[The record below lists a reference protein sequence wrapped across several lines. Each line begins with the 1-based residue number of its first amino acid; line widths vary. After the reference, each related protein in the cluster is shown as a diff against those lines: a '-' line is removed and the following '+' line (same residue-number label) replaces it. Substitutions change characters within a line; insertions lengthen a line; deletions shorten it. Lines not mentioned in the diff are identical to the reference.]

1 MHARLNAPRSPC
13 ESESIGYSLLSIET
27 EKLQGDLE
35 SYRRD
40 LARQSDQFDLEKRIF
55 QQRAAALEE
64 DKRGLHR
71 QVEEA
76 YLENQSLHVQLDQAK
91 TSLEQ
96 LSLGCDSLS
105 KEKEELRRSLD
116 ELQSEFHKEMSRA
129 QQQLD
134 IRIQKTLELGLDIEA
149 LNHQL
154 EETQAAKKALEQSIN
169 CELEE
174 VSSHLQSSKLK
185 IAGQSLKI
193 TELEGQLECLR
204 TELLTKNET
213 FSILET
219 EKQQLCETKLSL
231 EQQMSALQSAFEMSK
246 QEFQARL
253 EKVNI
258 ELESATAQ
266 IADFCE
272 VTSSLKEQLEVAL
285 QDKLQSDNLS
295 SQLEADINKLC
306 KERDN
311 LQVEVQQLLHSA
323 QVSSEKFQAEKD
335 VAC

>member
-1 MHARLNAPRSPC
+1 
-13 ESESIGYSLLSIET
+13 
-27 EKLQGDLE
+27 LQGDLE

-40 LARQSDQFDLEKRIF
+40 LARQSDEFDLEKRIF

-76 YLENQSLHVQLDQAK
+76 NLENQSLHVQLDQAK

-169 CELEE
+169 
-174 VSSHLQSSKLK
+174 V
-185 IAGQSLKI
+185 
-193 TELEGQLECLR
+193 
-204 TELLTKNET
+204 LT
-213 FSILET
+213 
-219 EKQQLCETKLSL
+219 
-231 EQQMSALQSAFEMSK
+231 
-246 QEFQARL
+246 
-253 EKVNI
+253 
-258 ELESATAQ
+258 
-266 IADFCE
+266 
-272 VTSSLKEQLEVAL
+272 
-285 QDKLQSDNLS
+285 
-295 SQLEADINKLC
+295 
-306 KERDN
+306 
-311 LQVEVQQLLHSA
+311 H
-323 QVSSEKFQAEKD
+323 
-335 VAC
+335 